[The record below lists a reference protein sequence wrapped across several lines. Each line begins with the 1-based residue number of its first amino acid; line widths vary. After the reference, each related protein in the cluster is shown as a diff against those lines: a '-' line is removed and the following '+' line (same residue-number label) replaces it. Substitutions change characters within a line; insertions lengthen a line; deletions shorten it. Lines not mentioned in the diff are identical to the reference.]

1 MGFNRTSIDFS
12 SSQKIFVV
20 NGCKE
25 RPCEV
30 LETPNAASDR

>member
-12 SSQKIFVV
+12 SSEKIFAA

-25 RPCEV
+25 GPREV
-30 LETPNAASDR
+30 LETPNAPSD